1 MFDEGREGKGLAG
14 DARTK
19 MAFCKVNAP
28 FLGDHVAESK
38 SPGFFLNLN
47 RRGIQQSPD
56 SRKIWIELLNQEP
69 GLLAKCR
76 IPRIEVGALE
86 P

>member
-28 FLGDHVAESK
+28 FLGNHVAESK
-38 SPGFFLNLN
+38 SPGFFFFEFKSAWN
-47 RRGIQQSPD
+47 PAE
-56 SRKIWIELLNQEP
+56 SRLQEDLDRASQP
-69 GLLAKCR
+69 GTGV
-76 IPRIEVGALE
+76 IGQMSNTSH
-86 P
+86 